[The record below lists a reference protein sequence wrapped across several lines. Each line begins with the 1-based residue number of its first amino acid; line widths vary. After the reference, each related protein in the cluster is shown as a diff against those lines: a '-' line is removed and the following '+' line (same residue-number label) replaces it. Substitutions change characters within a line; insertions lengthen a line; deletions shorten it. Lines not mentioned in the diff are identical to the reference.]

1 MTEHTINKKEEPY
14 HPERLEKKEYL
25 GVEGFFSV
33 DMRVGIVLDVEEYS
47 EMRKPSYKIKVNFGP
62 VVGKLW
68 TSAQVTNYTR
78 AELIGR
84 KIVGAINLGE
94 KTMPKGFVSQFL
106 LLGTL
111 DPDGT
116 VKLLSVHPDTLIG
129 SIVS

>member
-1 MTEHTINKKEEPY
+1 MTEHIINKKEEPY
-14 HPERLEKKEYL
+14 HPEILEKKEYL
-25 GVEGFFSV
+25 GIEGFFSV
-33 DMRVGIVLDVEEYS
+33 DMRVGLVLDVEEYP

-62 VVGKLW
+62 IIGKLW

-78 AELIGR
+78 AELIGK
-84 KIVGAINLGE
+84 KIVGVINLGE
-94 KTMPKGFVSQFL
+94 KTLPKGFISQFL

-116 VKLLSVHPDTLIG
+116 VKLLNVHPDTLIG

>member
-14 HPERLEKKEYL
+14 HPERLGKKEYL

-78 AELIGR
+78 GELIGR

-116 VKLLSVHPDTLIG
+116 VKLLSVHTDTLIG

>member
-1 MTEHTINKKEEPY
+1 MTEHIINKKEEPY
-14 HPERLEKKEYL
+14 HPELLEKKEYL
-25 GVEGFFSV
+25 GIEGFFSV
-33 DMRVGIVLDVEEYS
+33 DMRVGLVLDVEEYP

-62 VVGKLW
+62 IIGKLW

-78 AELIGR
+78 AELIGK
-84 KIVGAINLGE
+84 KIVGVINLGE
-94 KTMPKGFVSQFL
+94 KTLPKGFISQFL

-116 VKLLSVHPDTLIG
+116 VKLLNVHPDTLIG